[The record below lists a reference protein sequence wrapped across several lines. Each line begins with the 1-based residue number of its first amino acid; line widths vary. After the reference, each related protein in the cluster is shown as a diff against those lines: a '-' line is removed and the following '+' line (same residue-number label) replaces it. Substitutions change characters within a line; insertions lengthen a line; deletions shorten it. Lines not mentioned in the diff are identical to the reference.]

1 MGKDMAHEHTEEI
14 AMTALDVRDH
24 LAELE
29 AERSLAHLTGLA
41 EVATY
46 RSDLEDEITACRN
59 IYVGLAVTE
68 IATLRAELF
77 GPQVG

>member
-1 MGKDMAHEHTEEI
+1 MGNDMAHERTEENVV
-14 AMTALDVRDH
+14 TAADIRDH

-29 AERSLAHLTGLA
+29 AERSLAHLNGLA

-46 RSDLEDEITACRN
+46 RDDLEEEIRVGRAL
-59 IYVGLAVTE
+59 YVGLAVTE

>member
-1 MGKDMAHEHTEEI
+1 MGNDMAQEHTEEI
-14 AMTALDVRDH
+14 ALTAVEMREH
-24 LAELE
+24 LVELE

-41 EVATY
+41 EVETY
-46 RSDLEDEITACRN
+46 RSDLEEEIEMGRHV
-59 IYVGLAVTE
+59 YVGLAVTE

>member
-1 MGKDMAHEHTEEI
+1 MAHEHTEETVI
-14 AMTALDVRDH
+14 TAAEMRDH

-29 AERSLAHLTGLA
+29 AERSLSHLTGLA
-41 EVATY
+41 QVATY
-46 RSDLEDEITACRN
+46 KNDLEEEIRLGRHV
-59 IYVGLAVTE
+59 YVGLAVTE